1 MKIKFKKGRALRVNS
16 VAFANA
22 LCHLNATL
30 LNKAKMGQFGRGVS
44 LLLSIFVIFVFFSGC
59 AISREV
65 SIVAA
70 NNDNVIATI
79 DGQKVQLLVQNIT
92 IKEQEI
98 IYIYNADNPKYMD
111 SAINSTA
118 LNGPNN
124 IDSTPA
130 VLLSMLSFLGF
141 LFPGMISMGVDGI
154 TGAGWQ
160 YKNPNLIVPVYLKQ

>member
-1 MKIKFKKGRALRVNS
+1 MK
-16 VAFANA
+16 ANYINT
-22 LCHLNATL
+22 LYHLNATP
-30 LNKAKMGQFGRGVS
+30 LNKAKMVAVFGRGIF
-44 LLLSIFVIFVFFSGC
+44 LLLSIFVVFVFFGGC

-79 DGQKVQLLVQNIT
+79 DGQKVQLPAQNIS
-92 IKEQEI
+92 IKRKGEI

-124 IDSTPA
+124 IDRTPA
-130 VLLSMLSFLGF
+130 VVLSMLSFLGF

>member
-1 MKIKFKKGRALRVNS
+1 MKANAANLAIL
-16 VAFANA
+16 ANA
-22 LCHLNATL
+22 LCHFNTTP
-30 LNKAKMGQFGRGVS
+30 LNKSKMGQFERGIFLS
-44 LLLSIFVIFVFFSGC
+44 LSIFVIFVFFSGC

-79 DGQKVQLLVQNIT
+79 NGQKVQLPVQNIT
-92 IKEQEI
+92 IKRKGEI

-130 VLLSMLSFLGF
+130 VVLSMLSFLGF